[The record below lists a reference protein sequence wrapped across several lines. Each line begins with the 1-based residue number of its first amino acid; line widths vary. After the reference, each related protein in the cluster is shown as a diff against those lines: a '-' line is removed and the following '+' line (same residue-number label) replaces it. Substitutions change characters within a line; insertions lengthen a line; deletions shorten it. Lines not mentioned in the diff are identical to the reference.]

1 MQTVIN
7 DLSPMAWLVATQFL
21 LYAASWAAFALVLR
35 DHRGALLQWGGFML
49 LMGLGFVLA
58 SQRGEPRTWAPYVG
72 ANLSFLVGFI
82 TLRRGVETFL
92 ACPLSDREHVLTAV
106 LFGAAYLWAG
116 LDAQDSRWRVILAY
130 GAGAWILG
138 RTLMVSTSAFVRE
151 FGSRP
156 AALLTT
162 PAVLV
167 VGLFGWRI
175 VQQVANPNHNYE
187 MHQLTASNQQLL
199 FGYLF
204 GAAMFNFTFMG
215 LAILRLVGRLRE
227 QARHDPLTGLLNR
240 RVLEQEAE
248 AAWRRCRRGA
258 GPFAVLSLD
267 LDHFKRV
274 NDVHGH
280 RAGDCLL
287 QQVATRLTAAV
298 RNVDTVARTGG
309 EEFVVLVPLVD
320 REGALA
326 TAERLRATIGDAP
339 FELPEGPLPMSVSVG
354 VALAETGDAGPDA
367 VLRRS
372 DLALYQAK
380 AAGRNRVAFL
390 G

>member
-1 MQTVIN
+1 MQTVVN
-7 DLSPMAWLVATQFL
+7 ELSPMAWLVATQFL

-35 DHRGALLQWGGFML
+35 DHRAALLQWGGFML
-49 LMGLGFVLA
+49 LMGLGFLLA
-58 SQRGEPRTWAPYVG
+58 SQRGEPRTWAPYLG
-72 ANLSFLVGFI
+72 ANLCFLAGFI
-82 TLRRGVETFL
+82 TLRRGVEAFL
-92 ACPLSDREHVLTAV
+92 ACPLADREHVLTAV

-116 LDAQDSRWRVILAY
+116 LEAQDSRWRVILAY

-138 RTLMVSTSAFVRE
+138 RTLKVSNATFVRE
-151 FGSRP
+151 FGKRT
-156 AALLTT
+156 AWLLTG
-162 PAVLV
+162 PGVLV
-167 VGLFGWRI
+167 VGLFGWRV
-175 VQQVANPNHNYE
+175 VQQAADPNHNYE
-187 MHQLTASNQQLL
+187 MHQLTASNQRLL

-215 LAILRLVGRLRE
+215 LAMLRMVGRLRE
-227 QARHDPLTGLLNR
+227 QARHDPLTGLFNR

-248 AAWRRCRRGA
+248 AAWRRRRRGA

-274 NDVHGH
+274 NDAHGH
-280 RAGDCLL
+280 LAGDCVL
-287 QQVATRLTAAV
+287 QQVARRLTAAV

-326 TAERLRATIGDAP
+326 TAERLRVAIGAAP
-339 FELPEGPLPMSVSVG
+339 FELPDGPLPMSVSVG
-354 VALAETGDAGPDA
+354 VAMVEPGDVRPEE
-367 VLRRS
+367 VLQRS

-380 AAGRNRVAFL
+380 AAGRDRVAFL
-390 G
+390 S